1 MEPGTI
7 GTIVDVSLKL
17 PELGRKLLA
26 LVDEVRGSRIEFMV
40 LRYLQVVQQAIHA
53 LGKER
58 QGMLSDA
65 SGCILRDPAQL
76 EALATRMRVYLREDN
91 VREPLNR
98 ALAGLRACLPDV
110 EHAAQGLVFAKKD
123 KQAAAQ
129 DFMYTLRDLEQEVRL
144 LESTFYPE
152 FSGQGLGTLVPVFE
166 FVEQLGR
173 DLRRDQSIGV
183 DTDQLQLQD
192 LVKDALQDPAQTAW
206 MTKTAEIEVL
216 IVKLMRA
223 FAVKEMPS
231 RPSPDARQ

>member
-1 MEPGTI
+1 MEPAMI
-7 GTIVDVSLKL
+7 GTIVDVGLKL

-26 LVDEVRGSRIEFMV
+26 LVDDVRGSRIELMV
-40 LRYLQVVQQAIHA
+40 LRYLQVAQQAIHA

-65 SGCILRDPAQL
+65 SRCNLRDPAQL

-91 VREPLNR
+91 VREPLKR

-110 EHAAQGLVFAKKD
+110 ERAAQGLVFAKKD

-129 DFMYTLRDLEQEVRL
+129 DFIRTLQDLEQQVRF

-166 FVEQLGR
+166 LVDRLAR
-173 DLRRDQSIGV
+173 DLRRDQSAGV
-183 DTDQLQLQD
+183 DADERQLQD
-192 LVKDALQDPAQTAW
+192 LVKAALQDPAQTAW
-206 MTKTAEIEVL
+206 MAETAEIEAL
-216 IVKLMRA
+216 IVKLMRS
-223 FAVKEMPS
+223 FAVK
-231 RPSPDARQ
+231 DAPLPAKP